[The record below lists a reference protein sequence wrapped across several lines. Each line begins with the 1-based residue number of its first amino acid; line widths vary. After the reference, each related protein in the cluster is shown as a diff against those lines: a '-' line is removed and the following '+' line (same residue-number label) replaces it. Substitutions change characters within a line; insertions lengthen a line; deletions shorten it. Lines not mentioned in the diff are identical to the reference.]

1 MVQPLTPAL
10 ALTPRSRL
18 PGWLATAWR
27 YGLSTSGPV
36 ATSGAHFLAS
46 LLLVRNLPAVQF
58 GLFSFVLVIV
68 PFCMS
73 IVAALLVL
81 PVNTAL
87 GDAPEARARVEATC
101 LKMILVLT
109 ALAGIVVFGF
119 LVLARAPVAPAL
131 LLAGFGAILTY
142 RWFARCLAF
151 VKGRAGIAIASD
163 LAYAGALVTG
173 LAALM
178 VRRHV
183 ELLPAA
189 SLLLAAAL
197 VGLLPFGARFF
208 RDQIAAIARGRIR
221 DYRAVFRD
229 LTRWSLLGVILT
241 EFTVNAHAYLVTFI
255 SGPGPFAL
263 LAVGQILMRPAS
275 LVQSALPDLERPGMT
290 RAMAAKDHAKL
301 ARMLRDFRLAL
312 HRGLG
317 GHRDARRPRSWSGR
331 RNCC

>member
-46 LLLVRNLPAVQF
+46 LLLVRNLPAFQF

-87 GDAPEARARVEATC
+87 GDAARSARPCRSDLPEDDPGPDGAGGHRRYSAFSSSPGRRRRRRCCWRGSARYS
-101 LKMILVLT
+101 
-109 ALAGIVVFGF
+109 
-119 LVLARAPVAPAL
+119 
-131 LLAGFGAILTY
+131 TY

-183 ELLPAA
+183 EFAARRKPAA
-189 SLLLAAAL
+189 GRGADRPAAL
-197 VGLLPFGARFF
+197 R
-208 RDQIAAIARGRIR
+208 
-221 DYRAVFRD
+221 
-229 LTRWSLLGVILT
+229 
-241 EFTVNAHAYLVTFI
+241 
-255 SGPGPFAL
+255 
-263 LAVGQILMRPAS
+263 
-275 LVQSALPDLERPGMT
+275 SALSS
-290 RAMAAKDHAKL
+290 AIK
-301 ARMLRDFRLAL
+301 
-312 HRGLG
+312 
-317 GHRDARRPRSWSGR
+317 
-331 RNCC
+331 